1 MIIDH
6 PHPEQ
11 IPALKTLWKEA
22 FGDTEAYLELFFSTV
37 FSPSR
42 CRCVTEDGQTAAML
56 YWFDCTVEEKPF
68 AYLFAIATRK
78 AFRGKSLC
86 RELMAD
92 THRHLQQLGYAGA
105 ILVPA
110 EESLFGFYG
119 SMGYR
124 NFGGVTRFTSL
135 PGETAAAL
143 QPVDAKEYGRL
154 RQKLLPPGGV
164 TQDPVTLGFL
174 EAQTALYAGAG
185 FLLSC
190 YREERTLLVQE
201 YLGDPNNAP
210 GIVAALGCREG
221 RFLSLGKDPFAMWLP
236 LTDDAPTPTYFGISL
251 N

>member
-22 FGDTEAYLELFFSTV
+22 FGDTEAYLELFFSTA

-78 AFRGKSLC
+78 AFRGKGLC

-110 EESLFGFYG
+110 ENSLFAFYG
-119 SMGYR
+119 AMGYR
-124 NFGGVTRFTSL
+124 TFGGASRFKSL
-135 PGETAAAL
+135 PGQKAATL
-143 QPVDAKEYGRL
+143 RPVSPEEYHTL

-164 TQDPVTLGFL
+164 TQDLLTLRFL
-174 EAQTALYAGAG
+174 AAQAALYAGDG

-190 YREERTLLVQE
+190 DREEDVLLVQE
-201 YLGDPNNAP
+201 FLGDRSITPAV
-210 GIVAALGCREG
+210 VAALGCREG
-221 RFLSLGKDPFAMWLP
+221 RFRTPGNSPFAMYLP
-236 LTDDAPTPTYFGISL
+236 LAEHAPMPTYFGICLS
-251 N
+251 